1 MELAAGPKITDIATK
16 KAEGKGRSR
25 QNQERMGLKKKEI
38 TQVTVKG
45 FLILMRLKSFLTMM
59 NYQWDFISPLHLLRI
74 KRLKSLER

>member
-1 MELAAGPKITDIATK
+1 
-16 KAEGKGRSR
+16 
-25 QNQERMGLKKKEI
+25 MGLKKKEI

-59 NYQWDFISPLHLLRI
+59 DYQWDFISPLHLLKI